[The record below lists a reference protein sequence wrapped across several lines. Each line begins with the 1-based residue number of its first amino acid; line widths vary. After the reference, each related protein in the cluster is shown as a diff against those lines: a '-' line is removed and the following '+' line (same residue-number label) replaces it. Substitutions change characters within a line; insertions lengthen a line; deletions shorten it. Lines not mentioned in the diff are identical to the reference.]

1 MATKLIKGQIKQW
14 EEPIGV
20 MNAKFVA
27 AHSDV
32 RQDLKW
38 QDAILV
44 IGDERVFTE
53 SEVKAMRPVAFW
65 QRWWSGDRDKNRKYH
80 SNKIIPNFGGIS
92 LSGNDYEE
100 MARRGPYKTETDQW
114 TEIVPLFAVLDLSG
128 TPNGG

>member
-20 MNAKFVA
+20 MNAQFVA

-44 IGDERVFTE
+44 IGDERMFTE
-53 SEVKAMRPVAFW
+53 SEVRAMLREIEEDYHTEASRQQFVNIAKA
-65 QRWWSGDRDKNRKYH
+65 H
-80 SNKIIPNFGGIS
+80 GI
-92 LSGNDYEE
+92 
-100 MARRGPYKTETDQW
+100 
-114 TEIVPLFAVLDLSG
+114 VLD
-128 TPNGG
+128 PA